1 MGATLDPSRS
11 CQEESLLLV
20 FLESGDDR
28 VLLTVV
34 QAAPACQ
41 QFLQHW
47 KTLEGQ
53 REMLKLPSKGGEDLV
68 LTPV

>member
-1 MGATLDPSRS
+1 M
-11 CQEESLLLV
+11 LLI
-20 FLESGDDR
+20 FLESGEDR